1 MSFWILCL
9 LLFSLEALLQ
19 DMAKYN
25 PTEKQI
31 DAEIHA
37 TLRHAP
43 A

>member
-1 MSFWILCL
+1 MSFEYYACYC
-9 LLFSLEALLQ
+9 FSLEALSQ

-25 PTEKQI
+25 PTEKQT